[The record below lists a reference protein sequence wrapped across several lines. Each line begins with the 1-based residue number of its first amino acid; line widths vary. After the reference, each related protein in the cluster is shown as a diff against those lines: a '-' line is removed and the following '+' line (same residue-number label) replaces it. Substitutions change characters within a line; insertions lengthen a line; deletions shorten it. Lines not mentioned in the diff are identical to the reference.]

1 MLAFV
6 FSTCESNPAH
16 SNLHRCGFGIGQPLT
31 GYGMYCVND
40 NVCTASGGEIGF
52 DGICH
57 YTDGRSPNMIL
68 KTHNEVQSQH
78 FTQASARNPAM
89 ADSIKNTMHI
99 VNNIVVTVYETKNTA
114 DDKVVDLYQ
123 DGTFSFPDPKTA
135 FVLFGKRVTGLFF
148 LQNNNQVFLVPDVNN
163 IALIDNMLDGLKEF
177 KKITVVLGFEDI
189 NLKGF
194 LKALELYPISDSR
207 KLAEKCGDHT
217 VTWDY
222 AKLAEAFLKSQEL
235 WVLSDLWRWF
245 NRHAVDF
252 SRSRMDKFQ
261 TRDDFVSAT
270 KDISKML
277 TLAEKMDLTDWTKRG
292 CRVFQQKIKE
302 MADDCVNQPTKER
315 TLLHND
321 MHKELESMTYLKVP
335 LTWQKGFQEMIREIM
350 DQDQPKTCILV
361 FGEKNNDCR
370 FSVVKLWQ
378 AAQTLLQVR
387 IILYGE
393 DTCRMVIDIC
403 MCLAMLCIG
412 YKVLAYL
419 DSSIT
424 KNRQE
429 DSETDELAT
438 DTDELATQPPRMT
451 TRSQSRAR
459 GKSPKRSSTK
469 PKSCKS
475 STRSNGTSTWGW
487 FVNLLFNRRR
497 V

>member
-1 MLAFV
+1 M
-6 FSTCESNPAH
+6 N
-16 SNLHRCGFGIGQPLT
+16 
-31 GYGMYCVND
+31 
-40 NVCTASGGEIGF
+40 GF
-52 DGICH
+52 DGHCH
-57 YTDGRSPNMIL
+57 YTDGRSIKMIL
-68 KTHNEVQSQH
+68 KTHKEVQSDR
-78 FTQASARNPAM
+78 FTQAGARNPAM
-89 ADSIKNTMHI
+89 ADSIKITTHI
-99 VNNIVVTVYETKNTA
+99 VNKIVVTVYETNHIA
-114 DDKVVDLYQ
+114 DDKVANLYQ

-135 FVLFGKRVTGLFF
+135 FVLFGERVTALFF

-163 IALIDNMLDGLKEF
+163 ITLIDDMLDGLQEF
-177 KKITVVLGFEDI
+177 KNITVVLGVEDI
-189 NLKGF
+189 NLTGF

-207 KLAEKCGDHT
+207 KLEEKCGDNT

-222 AKLAEAFLKSQEL
+222 GMLAAAFLESQEL

-270 KDISKML
+270 KDISTML
-277 TLAEKMDLTDWTKRG
+277 TLAEEMDLTDWTKRG
-292 CRVFQQKIKE
+292 CRVFQKKIKG
-302 MADDCVNQPTKER
+302 MTDDCINLPTEER
-315 TLLHND
+315 TLIHNN
-321 MHKELESMTYLKVP
+321 MHKQLESNTYLKVP
-335 LTWQKGFQEMIREIM
+335 LAWQKGFLGMIREIM
-350 DQDQPKTCILV
+350 DQDVPKTCILV

-403 MCLAMLCIG
+403 KCLAMLCIG

-419 DSSIT
+419 HSSIT

-429 DSETDELAT
+429 DSETDELAK
-438 DTDELATQPPRMT
+438 QPLGVT
-451 TRSQSRAR
+451 TRRQQGVR
-459 GKSPKRSSTK
+459 GRSPGPRSTK
-469 PKSCKS
+469 PKSLKS